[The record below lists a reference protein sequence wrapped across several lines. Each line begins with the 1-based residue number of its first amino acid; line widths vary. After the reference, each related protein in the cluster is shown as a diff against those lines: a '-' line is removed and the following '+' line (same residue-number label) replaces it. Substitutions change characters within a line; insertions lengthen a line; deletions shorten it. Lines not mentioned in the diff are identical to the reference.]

1 MNKDYEYK
9 VISASNSDLLT
20 DEVNDSLQEGW
31 ELYGFPFGSGGGGG
45 AHFCQAVIRR
55 RPDGRLHDR

>member
-20 DEVNDSLQEGW
+20 DEVNDTLQEGW
-31 ELYGFPFGSGGGGG
+31 ELYGFPFGSGGST
-45 AHFCQAVIRR
+45 AFFCQAVIRR
-55 RPDGRLHDR
+55 RPDAEKKCS